1 MQCFGN
7 PLGAPVPLKT
17 RVRNFIHPVQ
27 FGSFPKRLSLPYPDA
42 EILSGYEEDVSSI
55 RDGFSAWVKSDPE
68 TILHRHIVDA
78 KGANPAF
85 REAPGRKHSRS
96 KQEYRFDNN
105 VPNRSPVQKRLSI
118 YNLNPGPRHG
128 KEGAIEKHIAGKW
141 HVITLQEAI
150 EYLDSEYLRNLFYV
164 TQYAGCAILFNKDTF
179 HQDIKVTSVYLHD
192 TREMPSSKT

>member
-1 MQCFGN
+1 MS
-7 PLGAPVPLKT
+7 APVPLKT

-27 FGSFPKRLSLPYPDA
+27 FGSLRQRFNLPHPDA
-42 EILSGYEEDVSSI
+42 EILSGYEEDASSI

-85 REAPGRKHSRS
+85 REAPVRKHSRS
-96 KQEYRFDNN
+96 KEEYRFDNN

-118 YNLNPGPRHG
+118 YNWNPGPRRG
-128 KEGAIEKHIAGKW
+128 KEGAIEKHIAGKR

-150 EYLDSEYLRNLFYV
+150 VYLDSEYLTNLLYV
-164 TQYAGCAILFNKDTF
+164 TQYGGCAILFNKDTF
-179 HQDIKVTSVYLHD
+179 HQDTKVTSVYLHD
-192 TREMPSSKT
+192 TRDASSKT